1 MHVIFDP
8 DEADW
13 QQFLSANT
21 GAQMG
26 WGFAT
31 YQVGRGGGGGGYFEG
46 MPYQRGHG
54 IGSVFRSLMRF
65 LLPLGKQ
72 AAASIGREGLE
83 TTSRVLNSIL
93 ASGNDSGSLKQ
104 TLKREAATGAANLFS
119 KASDHLLQQQGQGRR
134 QRVKAI
140 KGTAVGATGK
150 PYKPL
155 YTRVSPREGS
165 VGGKH
170 KRTRRDILGTY

>member
-1 MHVIFDP
+1 MHVIFDL

-21 GAQMG
+21 SLQMG
-26 WGFAT
+26 WGYAT
-31 YQVGRGGGGGGYFEG
+31 FQVGRGGAGGYFEG

-54 IGSVFRSLMRF
+54 IGAVFRSLMRF
-65 LLPLGKQ
+65 LLPIGKQ

-93 ASGNDSGSLKQ
+93 ANGGNGVNLKDAI
-104 TLKREAATGAANLFS
+104 KREATTGAANLLS
-119 KASDHLLQQQGQGRR
+119 KASDHLVRQQQGQGRR
-134 QRVKAI
+134 NRAKAI
-140 KGTAVGATGK
+140 KGVDADATGK

-155 YTRVSPREGS
+155 YARVSPTINVATVKR
-165 VGGKH
+165 
-170 KRTRRDILGTY
+170 KRTRRDILGSY